1 MVRKYY
7 IGCGSIL
14 LYMNQNKTPTLFNM
28 TDKLLINFV
37 NDDGYIEVTDDIDPE
52 VLMSLDS
59 SKTIPNLFLIIVIY
73 QTFYINVSSHLS

>member
-14 LYMNQNKTPTLFNM
+14 LYMKQNKTPTLLNM

-59 SKTIPNLFLIIVIY
+59 SKTIPNLFLITLENDICPCCKC
-73 QTFYINVSSHLS
+73 